1 MGFWES
7 GRERK
12 KEKGGASEGVV
23 VRRGFPK
30 KFWGGRGGGPIE
42 RIGLCWMEDPPLTR
56 SQVSQVFIGKYLKV
70 SILIATHYARSLLV

>member
-23 VRRGFPK
+23 VRRGFTK
-30 KFWGGRGGGPIE
+30 KFGGGE
-42 RIGLCWMEDPPLTR
+42 RGWSYRKDWIVLDGGPTIINKESSFSSFYR
-56 SQVSQVFIGKYLKV
+56 
-70 SILIATHYARSLLV
+70 